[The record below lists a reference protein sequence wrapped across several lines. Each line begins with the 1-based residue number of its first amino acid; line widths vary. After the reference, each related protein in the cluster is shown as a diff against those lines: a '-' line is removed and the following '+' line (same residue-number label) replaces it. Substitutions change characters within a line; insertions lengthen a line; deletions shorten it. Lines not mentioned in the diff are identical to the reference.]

1 MAAAS
6 PQPREK
12 TRSSCFAETDRCAH
26 VFEINDYSFH
36 KGLGAGN
43 FIKSGTFT
51 VGGHEW
57 CIHYH
62 PDGFTLEDS
71 KDYIS
76 VCLQLLTKD
85 SEKRTELEASPYLR
99 HDRLTIQCNLTVILG
114 SRVSQSE
121 KTCGIQVPPLD
132 LSHDLGRLLDAAR
145 GTDVAFKVKG
155 EVFQAHKSVLATR
168 SLVFEA
174 ELYGPVGEDN
184 RETITIEDME
194 PAIFR
199 ALLQFIYKDSLPAM
213 DDLGGDEKEEMVKH
227 LLAAADRYAVER
239 MKLMCESILCRGL
252 RLRLWRK
259 LWLWLTSTTASSS
272 EMLALNLSTLQIEW
286 TLWWKAQDTSI
297 SKGHALLL
305 LLMYGRKQRSL
316 SKSRV
321 LLLGKLTS
329 EYIILVEII

>member
-12 TRSSCFAETDRCAH
+12 TRSSCSAETDRCAH
-26 VFEINDYSFH
+26 VFEIDDYSLH

-57 CIHYH
+57 CIHYY

-76 VCLQLLTKD
+76 VCLQLLTKE
-85 SEKRTELEASPYLR
+85 SEVRAHVSFWLVDPATTLPSFLVVENAVLFTHVHPTTGLRYFQKRTELEASPYLQ
-99 HDRLTIQCNLTVILG
+99 HYRLTIQCNLTVILG

-121 KTCGIQVPPLD
+121 KTCGIQVPPSN
-132 LSHDLGRLLDAAR
+132 LSQDLGRMLDAAR

-155 EVFQAHKSVLATR
+155 EVFQAHKSVLAIR
-168 SLVFEA
+168 SPVFEA

-213 DDLGGDEKEEMVKH
+213 DDLGGDEKEEM
-227 LLAAADRYAVER
+227 
-239 MKLMCESILCRGL
+239 G
-252 RLRLWRK
+252 
-259 LWLWLTSTTASSS
+259 T
-272 EMLALNLSTLQIEW
+272 
-286 TLWWKAQDTSI
+286 
-297 SKGHALLL
+297 
-305 LLMYGRKQRSL
+305 
-316 SKSRV
+316 
-321 LLLGKLTS
+321 
-329 EYIILVEII
+329 